1 VDLLLESERVRLMDK
16 SEFQQMAEAAV
27 KSGRISVPELMNYAE
42 NRKQSWQDIFQA
54 EPVKQRR
61 LFEKGDVG

>member
-1 VDLLLESERVRLMDK
+1 MDK